1 MRRFWAWKGSSSLK
15 RRRGRDQRRRQVP
28 RSSTVRALQ
37 KHPRSSLTTR
47 SSACT
52 GYLLHDY
59 RNSVYQLPDPRIPA
73 FWSASWK
80 QPADLYAATWKC
92 FVSLLKKRRVEEI
105 ILFGIFEK
113 HATDLFKVYVKF
125 LCGTEKSYA
134 NLVVNL
140 KKNFCQF
147 FRKFK
152 KPLC

>member
-1 MRRFWAWKGSSSLK
+1 
-15 RRRGRDQRRRQVP
+15 
-28 RSSTVRALQ
+28 
-37 KHPRSSLTTR
+37 
-47 SSACT
+47 
-52 GYLLHDY
+52 
-59 RNSVYQLPDPRIPA
+59 
-73 FWSASWK
+73 
-80 QPADLYAATWKC
+80 
-92 FVSLLKKRRVEEI
+92 LKKRRVEEI

-113 HATDLFKVYVKF
+113 PATDLFKVYVKF